1 MRRGIQQVVRVLFR
15 RTQVGTL
22 SQSPTHTGGRW
33 MKSFI
38 LGLML
43 VALTGL
49 GMGVYVRF
57 FRDPPPPPEAPVF
70 LDDHLRLPTSEE
82 FAELARTDPVRMLD
96 ACLKRYQRETN
107 GSFTAT
113 LIKKERVK
121 GDPKPPKEPHE
132 EVISLFVRG
141 DVPDPTTNKPCI
153 EVLMKWQSGARSFLG
168 SEIRGT
174 LYSEKPP
181 PEGTS
186 GKVTTWR
193 PDARL
198 AKTSSIPA
206 ADPLAQGQSRY
217 CIRDAGLYRGMLRT
231 YDAWKH
237 RQEAG
242 TLTTQYLGTTPIAA
256 LDGRLCHVVERSCP
270 EPEVDAFEVGGQP
283 KTDARTVA
291 AEGFTRVRIMID
303 VETWLQVGTELY
315 RPDGHLL
322 AAYYFRNPNLKPNLA
337 PDTFTEAGLK
347 K

>member
-1 MRRGIQQVVRVLFR
+1 MQRI
-15 RTQVGTL
+15 
-22 SQSPTHTGGRW
+22 
-33 MKSFI
+33 I
-38 LGLML
+38 LALTL

-49 GMGVYVRF
+49 AVGVYARF
-57 FRDPPPPPEAPVF
+57 LREPPPPPEAPVF
-70 LDDHLRLPTSEE
+70 VDDHERLPTPEE
-82 FAELARTDPVRMLD
+82 FAQFARTDPVRMLD

-113 LIKKERVK
+113 LIKKERVH
-121 GDPKPPKEPHE
+121 GEPRPPKEPHE
-132 EVISLFVRG
+132 EVINLFVRG
-141 DVPDPTTNKPCI
+141 DVPDPVTGKTCI

-174 LYSEKPP
+174 LYSEKPA
-181 PEGTS
+181 PEGTG

-193 PDARL
+193 PEARL

-231 YDAWKH
+231 YDAWKQ

-242 TLTTQYLGTTPIAA
+242 TLKTEFLGTSSVAQ
-256 LDGRLCHVVERSCP
+256 LGGRLCHIVERSSH

-322 AAYYFRNPNLKPNLA
+322 AGYYFRDPNVKPTLA
-337 PDTFTEAGLK
+337 PDTFTEASLK
-347 K
+347 R

>member
-1 MRRGIQQVVRVLFR
+1 MRRNVLGRVRALLNHFR
-15 RTQVGTL
+15 MGTL
-22 SQSPTHTGGRW
+22 STPSTHAGGRLMQRIVW
-33 MKSFI
+33 GLLLLSG
-38 LGLML
+38 LGLG
-43 VALTGL
+43 T
-49 GMGVYVRF
+49 GVYARF
-57 FRDPPPPPEAPVF
+57 FREPPPPPEAPVYQ
-70 LDDHLRLPTSEE
+70 DDHERLPTPEE
-82 FAELARTDPVRMLD
+82 FAQLAQTDPVRMLE

-107 GSFTAT
+107 GKFTAT

-132 EVISLFVRG
+132 EVIALYVRG
-141 DVPDPTTNKPCI
+141 DVPDPATGKSCI

-174 LYSEKPP
+174 LYSEMPP
-181 PEGTS
+181 PHGTG

-231 YDAWKH
+231 YDAWKQ

-242 TLTTQYLGTTPIAA
+242 SLTTQYLGLTPIAA
-256 LDGRLCHVVERSCP
+256 LDGRICHVVERSCP
-270 EPEVDAFEVGGQP
+270 HPEVDAFEVGGQP
-283 KTDARTVA
+283 KTDAKTVA

-303 VETWLQVGTELY
+303 AETWLQVGTELY
-315 RPDGHLL
+315 RPDGYLL
-322 AAYYFRNPNLKPNLA
+322 AAYYFRNPNLTANFG
-337 PDTFTEAGLK
+337 PDTFTEVGLK
-347 K
+347 N